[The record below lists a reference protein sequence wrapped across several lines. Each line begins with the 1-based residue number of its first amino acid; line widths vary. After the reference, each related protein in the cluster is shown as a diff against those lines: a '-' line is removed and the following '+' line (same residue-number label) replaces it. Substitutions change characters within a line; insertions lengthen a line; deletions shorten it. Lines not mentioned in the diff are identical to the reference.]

1 MSQVLTYN
9 MPAGIPGMLNRV
21 GGRPPV
27 VESQIMD
34 STNPLVAY
42 GTAGQIDATTGD
54 FRIVAAGDTAIY
66 GILVRPYP
74 TQPKTASGF
83 SGSIPLGTGAT
94 PPTSGTVDV
103 LKSGYMT
110 VLLGGATA
118 AKKNGAVYVRIQN
131 AAAGQPVGGFEAAA
145 DGGNTVLVTGAYF
158 TSAQDA
164 NNNVEVA
171 FNI

>member
-1 MSQVLTYN
+1 
-9 MPAGIPGMLNRV
+9 
-21 GGRPPV
+21 
-27 VESQIMD
+27 
-34 STNPLVAY
+34 
-42 GTAGQIDATTGD
+42 
-54 FRIVAAGDTAIY
+54 
-66 GILVRPYP
+66 
-74 TQPKTASGF
+74 
-83 SGSIPLGTGAT
+83 
-94 PPTSGTVDV
+94 
-103 LKSGYMT
+103 MT